1 MPQKPRGA
9 MKMSARL
16 YNNERWTEED
26 DKLLQSMSESGKSLT
41 LITAKLKRSM
51 ASIKVRATD
60 LGIPIAGTDISLRKR
75 RKS

>member
-1 MPQKPRGA
+1 
-9 MKMSARL
+9 
-16 YNNERWTEED
+16 
-26 DKLLQSMSESGKSLT
+26 MSESGKSLT